1 MTTKTKSKA
10 ISPSTAHFV
19 AEMSPM
25 VRMAAALVVST
36 ALFILI
42 GYVALQLHSFTHHL
56 KTSGLDA
63 FFVMVLTGV
72 EYGLFIMDIVLYGII
87 LVKSFITNI
96 KACLE
101 TV

>member
-19 AEMSPM
+19 NEMSPM

-36 ALFILI
+36 ALFLLI
-42 GYVALQLHSFTHHL
+42 GYVALELHSFIHHL
-56 KTSGLDA
+56 KASGLNA
-63 FFVMVLTGV
+63 FFVGVLTCV
-72 EYGLFIMDIVLYGII
+72 EYGLFVMDIVLYGII
-87 LVKSFITNI
+87 IIKSFITNI